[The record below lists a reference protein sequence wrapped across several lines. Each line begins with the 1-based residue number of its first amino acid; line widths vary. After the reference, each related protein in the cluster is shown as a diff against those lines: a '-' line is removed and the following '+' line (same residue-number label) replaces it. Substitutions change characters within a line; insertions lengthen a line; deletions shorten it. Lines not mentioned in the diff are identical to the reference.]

1 MYLGGTELGKRARAL
16 WQGLRDTSFRGCL
29 RAVEADGRRLGLP
42 DARVSHGVRAECL
55 WEFACAAQQPCV
67 RGARCEQQGFNAFQ
81 CVCDQP
87 MCVRPEFADSYKV
100 SDTSSVKTCLY
111 IL

>member
-100 SDTSSVKTCLY
+100 R
-111 IL
+111 